1 MRVIYESGDVVKV
14 QKTESAGDFCDCR
27 VILLH
32 ERDSG
37 LWKIRVHPNEGFTEK
52 DSVGFVYEK
61 WFIPNFENLKR

>member
-1 MRVIYESGDVVKV
+1 MKVIYESGDVVKL

-32 ERDSG
+32 EENAG
-37 LWKIRVHPNEGFTEK
+37 IWKVRVHPNEGFTEK
-52 DSVGFVYEK
+52 DSVGFVDES